1 MEALAQPAPRREGEI
16 VRGEILLFDHF
27 GNGITNITQ
36 NDLGAERPMAI
47 TLGNGETVRYC
58 SHYAEM
64 AATPEQIAAI
74 WNSDGHLE
82 LALYGASLRQLR
94 NLAAGE
100 PVRVTLAK
108 G

>member
-1 MEALAQPAPRREGEI
+1 MPAA
-16 VRGEILLFDHF
+16 V
-27 GNGITNITQ
+27 
-36 NDLGAERPMAI
+36 
-47 TLGNGETVRYC
+47 TLGNGETARYC

-64 AATPEQIAAI
+64 AATPEQISAI

-100 PVRVTLAK
+100 PVQVALAQD
-108 G
+108 